1 MLISLNCLPLRKVFF
16 AMNSIQTIDDY
27 IKYFINVL
35 LTYSPRLVSAII
47 VLVVGLFVI
56 KMVTRLVNRIMVRRE
71 IEPTLANFVSDILV
85 WGLRLLLVV
94 TVISRLGIQTTSF
107 VAILGAMGL
116 AVGMS
121 LQGSLS
127 NFAGGMLIILF
138 KPFRVGDTIEAQG
151 VSGTV
156 LEIEIFTTKLVT
168 GNNQTIYIPNGILSN
183 GIIVNYSQ
191 MDIRRADL
199 EFAVS
204 YDTNIDQAKAMI
216 REIMQR
222 NPKVLDQPAPDVQVK
237 EINASAVVLA
247 IRPWSANADF
257 GQMSSDILQQTKDA
271 FDRAGIA
278 AQPYVVERSKA

>member
-1 MLISLNCLPLRKVFF
+1 
-16 AMNSIQTIDDY
+16 
-27 IKYFINVL
+27 
-35 LTYSPRLVSAII
+35 
-47 VLVVGLFVI
+47 
-56 KMVTRLVNRIMVRRE
+56 
-71 IEPTLANFVSDILV
+71 
-85 WGLRLLLVV
+85 
-94 TVISRLGIQTTSF
+94 
-107 VAILGAMGL
+107 MGL

-247 IRPWSANADF
+247 
-257 GQMSSDILQQTKDA
+257 
-271 FDRAGIA
+271 
-278 AQPYVVERSKA
+278 